1 MPKTARGKRG
11 VGGPYRRR
19 SGSGRRR
26 GPRRPCSSAEVAG
39 GRAAE
44 AGRQHRRRG
53 VRGGD
58 AGDRG
63 GGAAAAAAAAAASF
77 LFLFLFF
84 FFFAISGVVRI

>member
-44 AGRQHRRRG
+44 AGGSIGGAAFG
-53 VRGGD
+53 VATREIEVGR
-58 AGDRG
+58 RG
-63 GGAAAAAAAAAASF
+63 GGGGASF
-77 LFLFLFF
+77 SFLF